1 MAWIKSVEYRGLA
14 GVDKARRLSLNRDLN
29 IFWGLNGCGKTSLL
43 KILHCALS
51 NEVQELNRVE
61 VRGARV
67 GISTD
72 SGVVDADLSRIHA
85 RTAKSQGQ
93 EVLFVDDDGEL
104 VEMLEEDRYRRR
116 RVIWRWRYL
125 GADAAAEDP
134 PPYSHRYLPVS
145 RVSGPMSSEVRY
157 RMTRGDRERI
167 NESEFFDKL
176 FADNIQEVWRQY
188 ATQELVEIREIQQQ
202 GLADILSAV
211 IGREKNVRL
220 KKDSKIGAE
229 QASSA
234 VKDFF
239 KAQNIQIQARALD
252 RLVKEY
258 ANDALLRQ
266 VVGEIV
272 DVQEKVGLAQAPT
285 RKIEDLI
292 AEMFSGNKSA
302 HFTPQRLSVTA
313 GKMDLPLEALSSGEK
328 QLLRLFVECR
338 AAGADTII
346 IDEPELSMHV
356 DWQHFLLEYMRT
368 VNPDAQIIVAT
379 HSPEIMARVSDD
391 KVFEL

>member
-14 GVDKARRLSLNRDLN
+14 GIDKSRRLDLNRDLN

-51 NEVQELNRVE
+51 NETQGLNRVE
-61 VRGARV
+61 VRDARV

-72 SGVVDADLSRIHA
+72 KGTVDAELFRIHA
-85 RTAKSQGQ
+85 TTAKSQQ
-93 EVLFVDDDGEL
+93 DVLFVDDDGEL
-104 VEMLEEDRYRRR
+104 VEMLDEEDRYRRR
-116 RVIWRWRYL
+116 RMLWRWRYS
-125 GADAAAEDP
+125 GADSAEE

-145 RVSGPMSSEVRY
+145 RVSGPMSSEARY
-157 RMTRGDRERI
+157 RMVRGDRERI
-167 NESEFFDKL
+167 NESEFFDRL

-211 IGREKNVRL
+211 IGREKNTRL
-220 KKDSKIGAE
+220 KKDSKISAE
-229 QASSA
+229 QASGA
-234 VKDFF
+234 VRDFF
-239 KAQNIQIQARALD
+239 RAQNIQIQARALD

-272 DVQEKVGLAQAPT
+272 DVQEKVGVAQAPT

-302 HFTPQRLSVTA
+302 HFTPQKLSVTA
-313 GKMDLPLEALSSGEK
+313 GKINLPLEALSSGEK

-338 AAGADTII
+338 AAGADTVI

-368 VNPDAQIIVAT
+368 VNPDVQIIVAT

-391 KVFEL
+391 KIFEL